1 MMNLVKTYKRKIIN
15 QHRIDRIL
23 NDYDFKFH
31 CHNLRKQPDFNE
43 IFKLVEKIAQID
55 ISNISIDN
63 SLIEN
68 QRLFQNEEII
78 KNGLEFYKFIDKC
91 YPNKTSLEKL
101 FLENMKYLIT
111 ENNAKDSRS
120 FCEYR
125 RFPECTIRKI
135 YVNFEDRI
143 SDIQTLTH
151 EFCHSFSRT
160 FTGGVRENDKNMSE
174 VPPVIC
180 DQLTIVYLMNK
191 YPNLKKNLLEYSIF
205 TQIQNVK
212 KARISLL
219 ECLVVKVMCNEIKLD
234 DAIKKYGHLYKD
246 FPYLID
252 QTLNRIENFKF
263 NDILLESKYLIP
275 QMIALEMRDRLAISK
290 EKTLCDFKALVEQ
303 EHSLTIDDTLKF
315 LNLEDKE
322 VLIDSYI
329 NKFHTRIANYTKN
342 KIKEEKQEK
351 VVYEK

>member
-15 QHRIDRIL
+15 KHRIDRIL

-31 CHNLRKQPDFNE
+31 CHNLRKRPDFNE
-43 IFKLVEKIAQID
+43 KFKLVEKIAQID

-91 YPNKTSLEKL
+91 SPDETSLEEL

-125 RFPECTIRKI
+125 RFPERTIRKI

-160 FTGGVRENDKNMSE
+160 FTDGVRENDKNMSE
-174 VPPVIC
+174 VPTVIC

-252 QTLNRIENFKF
+252 QTLDRIENIKF
-263 NDILLESKYLIP
+263 NDILFESKYLIP
-275 QMIALEMRDRLAISK
+275 QMIALEMRDRLSISK
-290 EKTLCDFKALVEQ
+290 EKTIHDFKTLIKN
-303 EHSLTIDDTLKF
+303 EHIFSIDETLKF
-315 LNLEDKE
+315 LNIENQKALVDN
-322 VLIDSYI
+322 YI
-329 NKFHTRIANYTKN
+329 NKFHTRIVNYSKS
-342 KIKEEKQEK
+342 KIKEEKREK